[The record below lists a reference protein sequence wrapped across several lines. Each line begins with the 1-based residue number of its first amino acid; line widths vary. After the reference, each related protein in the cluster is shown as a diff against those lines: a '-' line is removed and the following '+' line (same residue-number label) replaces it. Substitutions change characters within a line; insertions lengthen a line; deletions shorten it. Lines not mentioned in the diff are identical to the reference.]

1 MRKVKIGKMSFVG
14 LWKEHKGLMTLLF
27 VGGVILVLAA
37 MAPGA
42 WATPN
47 QSPLRGTIPPP
58 GTIDGFVCYNNDGV
72 PGCQILTARL
82 LRRGVMSGAVDVPI
96 PNETV
101 TLRNGTTKTTT
112 TNADGYYKFEGL
124 VPGSYVV
131 GALGSEVE
139 VTLGEGEGV
148 GQDFSRGMAP
158 VGGIAIPVNRF
169 ELLVPWIGLA
179 ALMAVVVAT
188 VVVRLRKQA

>member
-1 MRKVKIGKMSFVG
+1 MNTTKKSLWG
-14 LWKEHKGLMTLLF
+14 LVL
-27 VGGVILVLAA
+27 VAVVILVLATI
-37 MAPGA
+37 APGA

-47 QSPLRGTIPPP
+47 QSPLRGTIPPA

-72 PGCQILTARL
+72 PGCQMPTARL
-82 LRRGVMSGAVDVPI
+82 LRRGVMSSAADVPI

-112 TNADGYYKFEGL
+112 TSANGYYKFEGL
-124 VPGSYVV
+124 APGSYVV
-131 GALGSEVE
+131 RALGSEME
-139 VTLGEGEGV
+139 VTLGAGEGV
-148 GQDFSRGMAP
+148 GQDFWYGMAP